1 MDRVSMIEQLVGGI
15 NRTAGRN
22 GRPFDEHTPIRTP
35 AGRRRNWAHYGVM
48 VPGLPAPHRFFGV
61 MSILGTPGVSIF
73 ANDHAI
79 TTTPADTV
87 YTSSATAAMSD
98 GQFLV
103 HSIERDCEFRSDG
116 IFLRY
121 GDELLIEG
129 RYPKFTLH
137 RRHHEVEVQLDI
149 CATDVISHFAHVPG
163 IYDHW
168 SLLARCRGSIRD
180 QHQVL
185 PVDTLCTFEY
195 ATGVGLHSIAPG
207 VRRNLPVPF
216 FTYHV
221 LNIDPA
227 TQVLLVQV
235 LGPANLPIQRRVYV
249 RGVDDYGSVHTRGF
263 DFTVTEY
270 RSRTTPTGKAM
281 RVPKRLHWQVL
292 DSRNNPLITIDGV
305 CNDDFS
311 YGLGAG
317 FVGSY
322 DYTGIFIGRAVSG
335 TAYMEYIDLR

>member
-1 MDRVSMIEQLVGGI
+1 MTTVERLVGVI
-15 NRTAGRN
+15 NRTATRN
-22 GRPFDEHTPIRTP
+22 GHPFDMLTPMRAP
-35 AGRRRNWAHYGVM
+35 GGRRRHWAHYGVM

-61 MSILGTPGVSIF
+61 MSILGTPGVAIF

-79 TTTPADTV
+79 TTTPIDTV
-87 YTSSATAAMSD
+87 YTSSATAAMSG

-116 IFLRY
+116 SYLKF
-121 GDELLIEG
+121 GDDLLIEG
-129 RYPKFTLH
+129 RYPKFTLQ
-137 RRHHEVEVQLDI
+137 RHHSDIEVELEI
-149 CATDVISHFAHVPG
+149 HATDVVSHFAHVPG
-163 IYDHW
+163 AYDHW
-168 SLLARCRGSIRD
+168 SLLAQCRGSIRD
-180 QHQVL
+180 QHRTT
-185 PVDTLCTFEY
+185 PVDTLCTVEY
-195 ATGVGLHSIAPG
+195 ATGIGLHTIAPG
-207 VRRNLPVPF
+207 TRRNLPVPF

-235 LGPANLPIQRRVYV
+235 LGPAGVPIQRRVYL
-249 RGVDDYGSVHTRGF
+249 RGLDNHGSVHTRGF

-270 RSRTTPTGKAM
+270 RPQPTPSGHVM
-281 RVPKRLHWQVL
+281 RLPTRLRWQAR
-292 DSRNNPLITIDGV
+292 DNQNNPLITIEGTS
-305 CNDDFS
+305 NDDYS

-322 DYTGIFIGRAVSG
+322 DYIGTFAGRSITG